1 MAAILERHRIR
12 WPNNSM
18 SKLKWKKTINE
29 AVHKTDQMLLVK
41 AKAGE
46 SKLDEYAELHKAEEM
61 PRYLRQRRSWVMS
74 YGRSIKTKLRCGTTE
89 LELERGRY
97 ETPKVPRDL
106 RLCKCCTK
114 REVEDSWHFTMR
126 CPRFKAERLQMMN
139 EISDTIEES
148 QDYFKWN
155 KMNMTQKWKFLL
167 GDGPPVHDTPAANRQ
182 WGRIEISLYRFL
194 VTAYK
199 ARRQYVQ
206 SLNA

>member
-1 MAAILERHRIR
+1 
-12 WPNNSM
+12 M

-114 REVEDSWHFTMR
+114 REVEDSWKSRTRGTSR
-126 CPRFKAERLQMMN
+126 C
-139 EISDTIEES
+139 
-148 QDYFKWN
+148 
-155 KMNMTQKWKFLL
+155 
-167 GDGPPVHDTPAANRQ
+167 GVHDSRPN
-182 WGRIEISLYRFL
+182 GF
-194 VTAYK
+194 K
-199 ARRQYVQ
+199 
-206 SLNA
+206 